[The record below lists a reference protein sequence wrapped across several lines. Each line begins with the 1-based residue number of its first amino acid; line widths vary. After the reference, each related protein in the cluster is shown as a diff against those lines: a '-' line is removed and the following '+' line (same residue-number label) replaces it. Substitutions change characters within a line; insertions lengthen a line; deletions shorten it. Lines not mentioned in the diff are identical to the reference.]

1 MNIKDK
7 EQIAEARRD
16 VMLGMLIIVA
26 IAAVHNMSFNDCIN
40 LGVC

>member
-1 MNIKDK
+1 MDIKDK

-16 VMLGMLIIVA
+16 VLLGMLIIVA
-26 IAAVHNMSFNDCIN
+26 IAAVHNMSFVDCLN

>member
-1 MNIKDK
+1 MNTKHK

-16 VMLGMLIIVA
+16 VLLGMLIIVA
-26 IAAVHNMSFNDCIN
+26 ILSVHNMSFVDCLN

>member
-1 MNIKDK
+1 MDIKDK

-16 VMLGMLIIVA
+16 VLLGMLIILA
-26 IAAVHNMSFNDCIN
+26 ILAVHNMSFVDCLN